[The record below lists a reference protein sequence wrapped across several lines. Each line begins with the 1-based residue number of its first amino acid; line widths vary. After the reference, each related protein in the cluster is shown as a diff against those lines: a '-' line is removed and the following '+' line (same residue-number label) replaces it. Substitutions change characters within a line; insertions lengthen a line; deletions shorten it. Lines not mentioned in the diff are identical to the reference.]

1 MSVLPPPPGEGD
13 DGQARPESHPVHHVP
28 PGGPDLPPLPAGI
41 IIPDDLS
48 ELDEEIAGVRRELR
62 HTRRMARLRAL
73 PGVRRVP
80 AHGLPGTLVVLSLF
94 AIALLGTLLMAF
106 PPGRGSP
113 RPTARPL
120 ASPVEKVGTQGG
132 LLPRVDLVDGAGRQT
147 PARALRPAVLAVVP
161 PGCACADQLRGVSSQ
176 AHEFGLSTYFIEPRA
191 VPAQGVSVSQLSRQT
206 GLSGFVDPDGRVMAL
221 APKPDKV
228 ELLLV
233 SPDGRLASPPLAYSL
248 GERLEQPLAGVAK

>member
-28 PGGPDLPPLPAGI
+28 PGGPDLPPLPPGI

-48 ELDEEIAGVRRELR
+48 ALDEEIAGVRRELR
-62 HTRRMARLRAL
+62 QARRLARIRSIPGLRRL
-73 PGVRRVP
+73 P

-120 ASPVEKVGTQGG
+120 ASPTESVGARGG
-132 LLPRVDLVDGAGRQT
+132 LVPGVDLVDGASRRT
-147 PARALRPAVLAVVP
+147 PARVLRPAVLALVP
-161 PGCACADQLRGVSSQ
+161 GGCACAEQLRRVTSQ
-176 AHEFGLSTYFIEPRA
+176 AHEFGLSAYFIEPKR
-191 VPAQGVSVSQLSRQT
+191 VPARGVSVSQLSQQA
-206 GLSGFVDPDGRVMAL
+206 GLSGFVDPSGRLMAL
-221 APKPDKV
+221 APTAGKIG
-228 ELLLV
+228 LLLV
-233 SPDGRLASPPLAYSL
+233 SPDGRLATSPLTYTL
-248 GERLEQPLAGVAK
+248 GDRLEQPLASVAK